1 MRGLILL
8 ILGAVT
14 IVSPAKSANANC
26 GDERRVFK
34 PASGKMGFRLELVT
48 AADSAVGEAH
58 VYRPFSK
65 SPDNYQ
71 LIVVETS
78 PERSRYRLIGPAG
91 MLRLDVTADGKA
103 TVDSNRD
110 FPSLW
115 KLACS

>member
-1 MRGLILL
+1 MRGSILL
-8 ILGAVT
+8 ILGVLT
-14 IVSPAKSANANC
+14 IMSPAKADC

-34 PASGKMGFRLELVT
+34 PASGKMGFRLEIVT
-48 AADSAVGEAH
+48 MGDSTVGQAL

-65 SPDNYQ
+65 SPDNYR
-71 LIVVETS
+71 LIVEDTS
-78 PERSRYRLIGPAG
+78 PAGSRYRLIGPAG

-110 FPSLW
+110 FPSVW